1 MRLGYESK
9 YFNTCY
15 ARVFAVCSFYF
26 VRKSISTEKSPFHWT
41 ECEWDS
47 IDSHWERNW
56 SWNQFEQK
64 ILPNQNK
71 CERIKSSK
79 SIMNREQNEWR
90 VNFSTT
96 HRYLALLTFVLNH
109 SHAHANNFDTIKTQS
124 YLFLKLVDQKKY
136 TSNSGIMFW
145 LFHIGKYSLIFNF
158 FPFWG
163 RLPIERRNWLTISRW
178 WLC

>member
-1 MRLGYESK
+1 MSQNRIRSGR
-9 YFNTCY
+9 Y
-15 ARVFAVCSFYF
+15 ASWLWIKVLQHLLCEGLRCSSFYF

-71 CERIKSSK
+71 CESIKPSE

-124 YLFLKLVDQKKY
+124 YLFLKLVDQKKIY
-136 TSNSGIMFW
+136 V
-145 LFHIGKYSLIFNF
+145 K
-158 FPFWG
+158 
-163 RLPIERRNWLTISRW
+163 
-178 WLC
+178 